1 MAGQADGYIIIDT
14 EIDTN
19 GAKAG
24 SKELEANVR
33 QCISSI
39 NGLGDKAKASLNKQA
54 NAFSKLN
61 DQYREQEKRVE
72 QLKEKDAEL
81 GKQQIPTDEYKEIQ
95 AQIDSAKTQKDKL
108 I

>member
-39 NGLGDKAKASLNKQA
+39 NGLGDKAKASLNKTGERVLEAERSVQRA
-54 NAFSKLN
+54 GKKKESNSSK
-61 DQYREQEKRVE
+61 KKV
-72 QLKEKDAEL
+72 AEL
-81 GKQQIPTDEYKEIQ
+81 GKQQIPTDEYKR
-95 AQIDSAKTQKDKL
+95 DSGTDRVC
-108 I
+108 

>member
-61 DQYREQEKRVE
+61 DQYREQEKESNSSKKRLLNSE
-72 QLKEKDAEL
+72 NSRYR
-81 GKQQIPTDEYKEIQ
+81 PTNTKRFGHR
-95 AQIDSAKTQKDKL
+95 
-108 I
+108 